1 MIPKEKLDAY
11 LLVNLRQ
18 FLICLGKTYPPGEKL
33 SVGDQLAEAAAEL
46 RKASGGYN
54 LLFMIASTFLLLLS
68 LTWLFALRFKFALEH
83 RQIFQWPELVFII
96 FYVILQ
102 SSSSFIEEE
111 HEFWYFCLTSLII
124 VKCLFFGSAKKLLTT
139 AITLMLARIPR
150 NWNSVG
156 NQALQIPDMKAWI
169 KPKTTLANAVILLSL
184 VYGMW
189 NFSKANRLNSLGKIP
204 YVFVL
209 AASSSIFAFKCGLFH
224 DEQYM
229 ARLSYSG
236 IFVVFASQMYQSM
249 KSLQLAFYLLFI
261 FLLKPHNAPVL
272 AVILALSNYLS
283 EYDDDTFLASALRI
297 AFMHFSYF
305 ALGPSNLIVSLDF
318 SNAFI
323 GFSSFNF
330 PLVSLITFLMTWSGP
345 ILASFFLLAHV
356 KHCIHRSEHL
366 VILDVAIW
374 KAFVTSSLLISLII
388 QRHHLFVWS
397 VFAPRLLFEF
407 GWFIFYSLVFIA
419 ISIIN

>member
-1 MIPKEKLDAY
+1 VIPKEKLETY

-18 FLICLGKTYPPGEKL
+18 FLICLGKTYHPGKN
-33 SVGDQLAEAAAEL
+33 SGVRDQLTEAASEL
-46 RKASGGYN
+46 RKSSGGYN
-54 LLFMIASTFLLLLS
+54 LRFMIAATFLLLLS

-83 RQIFQWPELVFII
+83 KQILHLPELI
-96 FYVILQ
+96 FMLVYIVLQ

-111 HEFWYFCLTSLII
+111 HEFWYFSLTSLIV
-124 VKCLFFGSAKKLLTT
+124 VKCLFFGSAKSLLPT
-139 AITLMLARIPR
+139 AVTLVLARIPR

-156 NQALQIPDMKAWI
+156 NQALQVPDMKAWI
-169 KPKTTLANAVILLSL
+169 QPKTSLANVVILLSL
-184 VYGMW
+184 IYGIW
-189 NFSKANRLNSLGKIP
+189 NFSKANRLNNLGKVP
-204 YVFVL
+204 CVFVL
-209 AASSSIFAFKCGLFH
+209 AASASIFAFKCGYFQ

-229 ARLSYSG
+229 ARLSYGG
-236 IFVVFASQMYQSM
+236 IFVVFASQVYQSL
-249 KSLQLAFYLLFI
+249 KSLQLTFYLLFI

-283 EYDDDTFLASALRI
+283 EFDDDGFLASALRI

-345 ILASFFLLAHV
+345 ILASYLLLAHV
-356 KHCIHRSEHL
+356 KYCIHRSENL

-374 KAFVTSSLLISLII
+374 KAFVTISLLISLII